1 MNISRG
7 EKITRTIRYNSHIRS
22 SDNRAKPDAFLP
34 KDYQTDMSVFRISAF
49 DNYKEL
55 LGQEI
60 WDFLHSQCLKFVA
73 RADLFVC
80 DVYDC
85 GLKVIPDNSP
95 PRHAS
100 ILSFPDFL
108 GTKNPTIRKLRR
120 EFAVCLASKSSEV
133 YFENYNL

>member
-7 EKITRTIRYNSHIRS
+7 EKITRTIRYNRHIRS

-34 KDYQTDMSVFRISAF
+34 KDCQNDMSVFRISAF

-55 LGQEI
+55 LGQEV
-60 WDFLHSQCLKFVA
+60 WGFLRSQCLKFVA
-73 RADLFVC
+73 RTDLLVS

-100 ILSFPDFL
+100 ISSLPDF
-108 GTKNPTIRKLRR
+108 GGSKNPTIRKQRR
-120 EFAVCLASKSSEV
+120 DFAVCLATKSSEV
-133 YFENYNL
+133 YFEI